1 MADFW
6 CPNFPMMVTNL
17 ITKYYPRAPNASS
30 PPTWKHPIGWAV
42 WKRSIQHFVAMVLS
56 KWGRNVIVGLFCN
69 VLQPDLVVDR
79 PPAQKISLLVK
90 FLVTKVAY
98 CNKKSRKN
106 KKVFQFDSL
115 SKTFGFSCVVIFVKK
130 IESQIRFLNDLV
142 FFAVLSNP
150 LVAILCYITQ
160 RKNRP
165 NSTINQV

>member
-1 MADFW
+1 MNNYEVLLCSFLSIYHITYHNLGIYPINFKKKFFKSIKNFAMILWQLNSKSTCLPHFFSGLMADFW

-69 VLQPDLVVDR
+69 VLQQDLVVDR

-98 CNKKSRKN
+98 CNKKCRK
-106 KKVFQFDSL
+106 
-115 SKTFGFSCVVIFVKK
+115 
-130 IESQIRFLNDLV
+130 
-142 FFAVLSNP
+142 
-150 LVAILCYITQ
+150 
-160 RKNRP
+160 
-165 NSTINQV
+165 

>member
-1 MADFW
+1 MYPTNFKKIGEILKRKFFKYKNFCHDFVCQLNSKSTCLPHFFSGLMADFW

-98 CNKKSRKN
+98 CNKKNVKN
-106 KKVFQFDSL
+106 KKSFW
-115 SKTFGFSCVVIFVKK
+115 
-130 IESQIRFLNDLV
+130 IR
-142 FFAVLSNP
+142 
-150 LVAILCYITQ
+150 
-160 RKNRP
+160 
-165 NSTINQV
+165 